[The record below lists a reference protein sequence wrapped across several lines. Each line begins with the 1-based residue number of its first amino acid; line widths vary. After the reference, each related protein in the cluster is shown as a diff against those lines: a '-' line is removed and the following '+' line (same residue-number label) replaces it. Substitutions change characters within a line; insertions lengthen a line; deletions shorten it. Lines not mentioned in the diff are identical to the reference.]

1 MCDQDQDMCYHMILW
16 SQTRATSNNTKTLS
30 AQFPG
35 SGGNMKML
43 AATIIVSDLQCK
55 NIRFF
60 LTTVYIFLEHLK
72 CIPQREFLML
82 DLV

>member
-1 MCDQDQDMCYHMILW
+1 
-16 SQTRATSNNTKTLS
+16 
-30 AQFPG
+30 
-35 SGGNMKML
+35 MKML

-55 NIRFF
+55 NICFF